1 MIHLEKII
9 VGIPRAFL
17 YYRYKE
23 LWLNYF
29 ENLDVE
35 IVISPETDK
44 NILDLGQKYSIDE
57 SCISSKIY
65 LGHIAYLVGRCD
77 YILVPRISDYGKNEK
92 TCVKFNGQYDII
104 KNLFP
109 NQKILGYNIE
119 ETKHNNELLAFL
131 KIGRELDKNIIKV
144 ANSYK
149 KAKEQER
156 IMSNKAMIAQNEV
169 LKSDRLKIL
178 VVAHPYNIYDKY
190 IGEPIQKIL
199 NELDVELLYADKVN
213 RKVAKK
219 FAKKYSPTLYWTYS
233 KELIG
238 AIGYYYDKLDGII
251 FVTAFPCGP
260 DSLVN
265 ELLIRKL
272 RDVPITN
279 ILINESTAEAGLQ
292 TRLESFI
299 DIIKGK
305 REQDD

>member
-1 MIHLEKII
+1 MEKIT

-29 ENLDVE
+29 ENLDIEV
-35 IVISPETDK
+35 VVSPETDK
-44 NILDLGQKYSIDE
+44 RILELGQKYSVDE
-57 SCISSKIY
+57 SCISSKIF
-65 LGHIAYLVGRCD
+65 LGHIAYLVSKCD
-77 YILVPRISDYGKNEK
+77 YILVPRISDYGNNEK
-92 TCVKFNGQYDII
+92 TCVKFNALYDIVR
-104 KNLFP
+104 NLFP
-109 NQKILGYNIE
+109 DQKILGYNIE
-119 ETKHNNELLAFL
+119 KTKYNIELLAFI
-131 KIGRELDKNIIKV
+131 KIGHQLNKKILSILRAYEMAKDEERAFNLRQMANQDELLN
-144 ANSYK
+144 
-149 KAKEQER
+149 
-156 IMSNKAMIAQNEV
+156 
-169 LKSDRLKIL
+169 SDRLKIL
-178 VVAHPYNIYDKY
+178 IVAHPYNIYDKY

-199 NELDVELLYADKVN
+199 NNLDVELLYADKID
-213 RKVAKK
+213 RKI
-219 FAKKYSPTLYWTYS
+219 AKKYAKTYSSTLYWTYS

-238 AIGYYYDKLDGII
+238 AIGYYHDYIDGII

-272 RDVPITN
+272 KDIPITN

-305 REQDD
+305 KEQND